1 MGVGFRLCICLLFA
15 SAIISSSARNTIS
28 ISGDEMLVVEM
39 EGRSME
45 MRVDDYGEA
54 TTMIPGTE
62 PAVAAAGAATPL
74 KTIRFADDSWWRI
87 EGGFDVW
94 LLGVILK
101 SFAYHL

>member
-54 TTMIPGTE
+54 TANHGHDPRNR
-62 PAVAAAGAATPL
+62 AGGSRSRSRDTP
-74 KTIRFADDSWWRI
+74 
-87 EGGFDVW
+87 
-94 LLGVILK
+94 
-101 SFAYHL
+101 